1 MISSPL
7 KAPAVSD
14 ERTAARDR
22 ARQKREEELQLVQSA
37 IEGDTGAFA
46 ELYDRHVVSVYRYI
60 NSLVHDTKQTE
71 DLTAQ
76 TFLKAWEAIVGYKER
91 GAPVVAWLLR
101 IAYNLTISYLRSRR
115 EYFALEDTHVDQK
128 LRGNPQQALD
138 QSADEETIHEAILQL
153 KDEQREVIL
162 LRFVEGLDYQ
172 EVAEMVGKS
181 VPTVRVI
188 QHRALGNLRK
198 IMSA

>member
-1 MISSPL
+1 M
-7 KAPAVSD
+7 
-14 ERTAARDR
+14 
-22 ARQKREEELQLVQSA
+22 
-37 IEGDTGAFA
+37 
-46 ELYDRHVVSVYRYI
+46 
-60 NSLVHDTKQTE
+60 
-71 DLTAQ
+71 
-76 TFLKAWEAIVGYKER
+76 
-91 GAPVVAWLLR
+91 R

-128 LRGNPQQALD
+128 LRENPQQALD

-188 QHRALGNLRK
+188 LHRALGNLRK